1 MKITQVIIC
10 TLSLITGSCSRAPQP
25 QPTLME
31 TSRQELAAAVEERD
45 SLMRLVTLIAD
56 DMERI
61 RRMEN
66 ILAVDDGGSAE
77 AHRSSILTQIA
88 AIKKTM
94 AQRRHQLADMEERL
108 RQSSVDDDDL
118 SAAIIALRRQ
128 LDNQSRDIERLRAT
142 LAETRIHAGN
152 LAATVDSL
160 SDTLAVTTGNMLAAE
175 EHAARLDKE
184 LNACHYAIGTRSEL
198 SSHGILQGGFLRRT
212 RLLEADYDSTYFTT
226 ADRRILTSIAIDA
239 RKAKLLTNHPA
250 GSWHINDS
258 NGLTLV
264 IDDIDR
270 FWSKGKMLVIQTD

>member
-10 TLSLITGSCSRAPQP
+10 ALCLITGSCSRTPQP
-25 QPTLME
+25 RPTLME

-45 SLMRLVTLIAD
+45 SLMRLVTLISD

-77 AHRSSILTQIA
+77 ARRSSILTQIS

-108 RQSSVDDDDL
+108 RQSSVDNDDL
-118 SAAIIALRRQ
+118 TAAIIALRRQ

-160 SDTLAVTTGNMLAAE
+160 SDTLAITTGNMLAAE

-198 SSHGILQGGFLRRT
+198 NSHGILQGGFLRRT
-212 RLLEADYDSTYFTT
+212 RLLEADYDTTYFST
-226 ADRRILTSIAIDA
+226 ADRRTLTTIAIDA

-250 GSWHINDS
+250 GSWHLNDS
-258 NGLTLV
+258 DGLTLV
-264 IDDIDR
+264 IDDSDR
-270 FWSKGKMLVIQTD
+270 FWSKGKMLVIQTE